1 MHIARIVFIALAVI
15 AGISPA
21 GVLAQALEKSKI
33 TIAVGGKNLFY
44 YLPLTIAERR
54 GFFKDEGLTVEIV
67 DFPGGA
73 KALQAM
79 VGSSADIVSGAYEHT
94 INMQAKGIN
103 IVGIALEGRYSGIV
117 LGVHKNKVTQYKTP
131 KDMKGWKIGVTAP
144 GSSTNMMVSSLL
156 AKDHLP
162 PDAVSII
169 GVGATAGAVAA
180 MRKGE
185 IDGISN
191 LDPVIARLEASG
203 DIIPVIDTRTAKG
216 MKEVYGG
223 AYHAGCIYAPAEW
236 LKKYPN
242 TAQAVVNA
250 IVRADL
256 WLQTARPEDVVKTV
270 PPEYYGD
277 DPTMYK
283 VALLKNMEGYSP
295 DGLFSMDGAKNV
307 YKVLNS
313 FEPSV
318 QAAKI
323 DLTKTFDNSFAQKA
337 LKKYRK

>member
-1 MHIARIVFIALAVI
+1 
-15 AGISPA
+15 
-21 GVLAQALEKSKI
+21 
-33 TIAVGGKNLFY
+33 
-44 YLPLTIAERR
+44 
-54 GFFKDEGLTVEIV
+54 
-67 DFPGGA
+67 
-73 KALQAM
+73 
-79 VGSSADIVSGAYEHT
+79 
-94 INMQAKGIN
+94 
-103 IVGIALEGRYSGIV
+103 V
-117 LGVHKNKVTQYKTP
+117 LGVHKSKVSQYKSP
-131 KDMKGWKIGVTAP
+131 KDMKGWKVGVTAP

-185 IDGISN
+185 IDAISN

-203 DIIPVIDTRTAKG
+203 DVVPVIDTRTAKG

-223 AYHAGCIYAPAEW
+223 AYHAGCIYAPADW
-236 LKKYPN
+236 VKKNPN

-256 WLQTARPEDVVKTV
+256 WLQKARPEEVVATV

-283 VALLKNMEGYSP
+283 VSLLKNVEGYSP
-295 DGLFSMDGAKNV
+295 DGLFTMEGAKNV

-313 FEPSV
+313 FEPAV
-318 QAAKI
+318 QSAKI
-323 DLTKTFDNSFAQKA
+323 DLVKTFDNSFAQKA